1 MLTPIRVAEALEAIR
16 KALRDADDEFERSQ
30 MPGGN
35 AMTGSSAGL
44 HHRRTLRSRTK
55 PQPILESV
63 KWSTISKE
71 ASMKKNRS
79 LAGTRVSLAA
89 GRLFGEALLTVGD
102 ELLSVVSGSEAT
114 TSTNDV
120 LHGRW
125 DGSYKD
131 GT

>member
-1 MLTPIRVAEALEAIR
+1 V
-16 KALRDADDEFERSQ
+16 LRLMSL
-30 MPGGN
+30 
-35 AMTGSSAGL
+35 AMTGSSEGL
-44 HHRRTLRSRTK
+44 HHRTTLRSRTK
-55 PQPILESV
+55 PQPILESM

-79 LAGTRVSLAA
+79 LAGARVSLAA

-125 DGSYKD
+125 DGNYKD